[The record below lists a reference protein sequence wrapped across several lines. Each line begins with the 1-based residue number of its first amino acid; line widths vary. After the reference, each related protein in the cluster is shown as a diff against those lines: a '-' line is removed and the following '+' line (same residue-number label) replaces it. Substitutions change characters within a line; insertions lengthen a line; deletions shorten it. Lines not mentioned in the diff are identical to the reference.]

1 MHGGGD
7 RPDGSVALAWAKS
20 PNRKG
25 ATGSGWLSLIDHSID
40 VAAVAE
46 ALANLPTIR
55 ARLGSLAGRDLS
67 DVDIA
72 RLCFLVGLHDAGKVN
87 HGFQARLAGKKPDAG
102 HIGPLWVLLG
112 SVPLTMEGRRLRR
125 DVLRALMAS
134 RWRSWFADTDAEC
147 GFWSVILA
155 HHGTLPAHDAP
166 RSDPRLWR
174 GRDGYDPLAS
184 LEVVAEI
191 LADMFSR
198 RAFAP
203 DHDHLPDRSRFQH
216 AFAGL
221 VTLADWLGSDGTV
234 FGSEREGAPSGRSRV
249 RWARQQAAALMN
261 RRWFDPGRA
270 REAAAQCSM
279 DFGTLFPHVPAPRT
293 PRPAQ
298 VALLEASLPR
308 PGQVTV
314 LEAETGSGKTEAA
327 LIHFLRLFRAS
338 EVDGLYFA
346 LPTRAAAVQIHRRIR
361 QTLGGWLGAAAPPV
375 GLAVPGYLRADDHE
389 GERLPQSFDVLWPDE
404 ADRDRTWAVENAK
417 RYLSGAV
424 MVGTVDQLLMGGLR
438 VGHAPFR
445 SGPMLRLLLCV
456 DEVHASDAYMTELLR
471 NVLDQHRAAGG
482 HAILMSA
489 TLGSLARLRL
499 LGGRVEAHQAADA
512 VRAAAEPYPS
522 MQTSGGEL
530 QALPGDRR
538 AACEKR
544 VAVEV
549 LNPEMD
555 DGPLLARL
563 KAAAAAGAAVLFIRN
578 RVDDARRTVQQLEEI
593 GAPLLRCRGRTAPHH
608 GRFAPE
614 DRRLLDDALERALS
628 PRESRDGVVAVT
640 TQTAEQSL
648 DIDADWLVTDIA
660 PGDVLLQRIGR
671 LHRHDR
677 GRAAGFEAPRVTVL
691 APTPDQ
697 LVGGLSERGEVRRGR
712 TILGLGRVYPN
723 IVGIL
728 ATRAWLVERGQIRIP
743 DDNRQLV
750 ETATHCAGLVEFAD
764 DRLRGP
770 WPAHLRDVEGK
781 NGAAAT
787 AARVVEIDWHEGLT
801 ENQPVVDGRASTRLG
816 LRDRR
821 VELPEPCSGPFGQP
835 VRVLNVPG
843 WMVEGESDD
852 AVPASVS
859 ARDGEIR
866 FRFGSR
872 AFRYDRLGLTIV
884 TAQGSA

>member
-1 MHGGGD
+1 
-7 RPDGSVALAWAKS
+7 
-20 PNRKG
+20 
-25 ATGSGWLSLIDHSID
+25 
-40 VAAVAE
+40 
-46 ALANLPTIR
+46 
-55 ARLGSLAGRDLS
+55 
-67 DVDIA
+67 
-72 RLCFLVGLHDAGKVN
+72 
-87 HGFQARLAGKKPDAG
+87 
-102 HIGPLWVLLG
+102 
-112 SVPLTMEGRRLRR
+112 MEGRRLRR

-404 ADRDRTWAVENAK
+404 ADRDRTWALENAK

-445 SGPMLRLLLCV
+445 SGPMLRLPLCV

-563 KAAAAAGAAVLFIRN
+563 KAAAAGAAVLFIRN

-593 GAPLLRCRGRTAPHH
+593 GSPLLRCRGRTAPHH

-660 PGDVLLQRIGR
+660 PGDVLPAADWPAASARPWAGGGVRGATGYGAGAYAGPACRRAEREGR
-671 LHRHDR
+671 SSARAYDPGPREGLPEHRRDPGNARVARGAWPDPDSRRQPSTRRDGDALRRAGGVCRRPIAWSVASSSARCGGQERRRGDR
-677 GRAAGFEAPRVTVL
+677 RQGCGDRL
-691 APTPDQ
+691 APPPRCPCRVSQ
-697 LVGGLSERGEVRRGR
+697 VRL
-712 TILGLGRVYPN
+712 TEI
-723 IVGIL
+723 
-728 ATRAWLVERGQIRIP
+728 
-743 DDNRQLV
+743 
-750 ETATHCAGLVEFAD
+750 
-764 DRLRGP
+764 DRL
-770 WPAHLRDVEGK
+770 
-781 NGAAAT
+781 
-787 AARVVEIDWHEGLT
+787 VVLKLLTLAHEGAGYRKT
-801 ENQPVVDGRASTRLG
+801 
-816 LRDRR
+816 
-821 VELPEPCSGPFGQP
+821 
-835 VRVLNVPG
+835 
-843 WMVEGESDD
+843 
-852 AVPASVS
+852 
-859 ARDGEIR
+859 
-866 FRFGSR
+866 
-872 AFRYDRLGLTIV
+872 
-884 TAQGSA
+884 